1 MTTQAAKAELFD
13 GFARIG
19 QALASGRRAEI
30 VDILANGART
40 VEGLSAAVGL
50 SMANTSQHLQILRRA
65 GLVTARREGN
75 NIRYAIAGDDVFAL
89 WSSLRDVA
97 ANRSAEVEKLAAE
110 YLGDADTLE
119 PVTRDE
125 LSRRLRE
132 RPPPIIVDVR
142 PSEEYEALHVKT
154 AVSIP
159 LTELRRRLREI
170 PRDCEVVAYCRGP
183 YCVYAP
189 EAVRLLRSKGYT
201 ARRLEDGL
209 PEWRAAG
216 LPVESGDGR
225 AARHA
230 RAASRVA
237 AAGIH
242 Q

>member
-1 MTTQAAKAELFD
+1 MTRQAAKTELFD

-30 VDILANGART
+30 IDILANGART
-40 VEGLSAAVGL
+40 VESLSAAVGL
-50 SMANTSQHLQILRRA
+50 SMANTSQHLQVLRRA

-75 NIRYAIAGDDVFAL
+75 NIRYSLAGDDVFAL

-97 ANRSAEVEKLAAE
+97 AHRSAEIEKLAAG
-110 YLGDADTLE
+110 YLGDPDALE

-125 LSRRLRE
+125 LYRRLEE
-132 RPPPIIVDVR
+132 RPPPIIIDVR
-142 PSEEYEALHVKT
+142 PSEEYDALHLKG

-170 PRDCEVVAYCRGP
+170 PRDREVVAYCRGA

-189 EAVRLLRSKGYT
+189 EAVRLLRSKGYA

-216 LPVESGDGR
+216 LPVEVGDGR
-225 AARHA
+225 AGQAPA
-230 RAASRVA
+230 GGVVA
-237 AAGIH
+237 AAGVSK
-242 Q
+242 